1 MSIRRIS
8 HGLIA
13 TTLTL
18 IATVAFTS
26 NSAWAGVSMSEAPAV
41 RAEAVS
47 GAPPAM
53 SALTDMSLKTEETAD
68 QALHATDADGDPLT
82 FSKSAGPAFMTVTTT
97 DPGTGTATGNVH
109 LAPGASDAGSF
120 TVIVQVTDGALFANR
135 SFRVIV
141 ADAAEVAPVLTALAD
156 MTVRAGQ
163 MKEQTLYAS
172 DENGDALAFIKVSGP
187 AYMTVF
193 TMDENVATGTVRL
206 SPTAANVGNATGVV
220 QVSDGT
226 LSDQKSF
233 FITVLANNVP
243 FLNPPSSMTVAVG
256 DTATQAL
263 YAYDNDGDP
272 LTFSKVS
279 GPYFMVVSTV
289 NPGTGSATGLLY
301 LQPQNNDYG
310 SYAGTIGVTDGLA
323 SDQKSIFINVTIPNH
338 PPLLGQPADMNVTV
352 GETAEQTVSASDPDG
367 D

>member
-206 SPTAANVGNATGVV
+206 SPTAALLGGMLFAFSGFLVMHHPHVNLVAVMAHLPWLLGSIDLLIAGDRPRDRARGYAGVA
-220 QVSDGT
+220 
-226 LSDQKSF
+226 L
-233 FITVLANNVP
+233 VLASALLLGFPQAIWWTFLTAAP
-243 FLNPPSSMTVAVG
+243 FLVLRAG
-256 DTATQAL
+256 QARRWGRL
-263 YAYDNDGDP
+263 LPAALAAG
-272 LTFSKVS
+272 
-279 GPYFMVVSTV
+279 
-289 NPGTGSATGLLY
+289 TGLL
-301 LQPQNNDYG
+301 LGGIQLLPTLDMAAESSRALVLPQ
-310 SYAGTIGVTDGLA
+310 
-323 SDQKSIFINVTIPNH
+323 
-338 PPLLGQPADMNVTV
+338 QPAT
-352 GETAEQTVSASDPDG
+352 G
-367 D
+367 